1 MHFSRSSEVL
11 YFHTDVVSVHT
22 DSHTDLKRHVVA
34 SWAIYTEY
42 KASRQAES
50 RMYRCRGREKR
61 SQKEKST
68 RNSIKIGEIC
78 IVPRNV
84 GKRRDVV
91 ERLRGNRNLSMKEEG
106 RVGKPDGGR
115 TWRSRVKRETQKNE
129 GRAISVSL
137 DEDCSIILGK
147 ISSLNSSR
155 RLLRSGRAGNWRLL
169 LLLLADPILSWYIVA
184 CCTNVMRNYESC
196 TQEII
201 IKCKRDFYFSLHIDR
216 PRIMAEKTWLTAK
229 LCRGLSWNCQEIEPN
244 AKKQQD
250 IHDDISNGS
259 NGNCFRTRNSALRA
273 LSLGIV

>member
-50 RMYRCRGREKR
+50 RMYRCREREKR

-91 ERLRGNRNLSMKEEG
+91 ERLRGNRNLSMKEEEKA
-106 RVGKPDGGR
+106 GKPDGGR

-129 GRAISVSL
+129 GRVGGWR
-137 DEDCSIILGK
+137 DILRREMATIENVAEERMNEWHGK
-147 ISSLNSSR
+147 TAEVAVVR
-155 RLLRSGRAGNWRLL
+155 WWREGRAPVPALL
-169 LLLLADPILSWYIVA
+169 P
-184 CCTNVMRNYESC
+184 
-196 TQEII
+196 
-201 IKCKRDFYFSLHIDR
+201 
-216 PRIMAEKTWLTAK
+216 
-229 LCRGLSWNCQEIEPN
+229 
-244 AKKQQD
+244 
-250 IHDDISNGS
+250 
-259 NGNCFRTRNSALRA
+259 
-273 LSLGIV
+273 